1 MGRSS
6 PLGGP
11 GKETHMKGEKI
22 DMVDYATRLCTGKGE
37 VTKDEHAALREIKVV
52 PYVMPSLDEM
62 VEAKDKVS
70 NLTILRTIRHNVEQ
84 WRDGARSMI
93 GKNNTLDDE
102 MYWAGRSNA
111 YSKVLEFLDDMEKG
125 LK

>member
-1 MGRSS
+1 M
-6 PLGGP
+6 
-11 GKETHMKGEKI
+11 KEEKI
-22 DMVDYATRLCTGKGE
+22 DMVQHARRICTRMGG
-37 VTKDEHAALREIKVV
+37 VTDAEHAALREIHVT

-62 VEAKDKVS
+62 AEAKDKVS